1 MRHVTPDGLALVKR
15 FEGFSPT
22 PYLCPANRWTIGF
35 GSTRGLDGL
44 PVTAATAP
52 ITSEEADALLARD
65 LEDAERAV
73 LRLIKVPL
81 TDGQFDALCDFAFN
95 LGSGSLQRSTL
106 RAKVNRGEHG
116 DVPGEFLKW
125 CRGGGRIL
133 PGLVR
138 RRRAEAERYAS
149 T

>member
-1 MRHVTPDGLALVKR
+1 MRHVSQDGLALVRR

-22 PYLCPANRWTIGF
+22 IYLCPAGYPTIGF
-35 GSTRGLDGL
+35 GHVVQEQERARLAGVISK
-44 PVTAATAP
+44 
-52 ITSEEADALLARD
+52 EDAESLLARD
-65 LEDAERAV
+65 LETAERAL

-106 RAKVNRGEHG
+106 RAKVNRGENA
-116 DVPGEFLKW
+116 DAPPEFLKW
-125 CRGGGRIL
+125 TRGGGRVL

-138 RRRAEAERYAS
+138 RRQAEANLYAA